1 MNTVES
7 TALVGPYGKEDTC
20 AKFVIDELTYPY
32 KFANVANPGTTY
44 TLSLWAKSDENGSIS
59 TGDKVFSVTPNWA
72 RYTATFTASFD
83 DVYIYFVVPGTYY
96 IYHAQLE
103 TGTKA
108 TDWTPS
114 PEDVDQDIAT
124 AQSAADAAKD
134 AADAGTILAETANSL
149 IEQLKDSIKM
159 IVTKTVTVYDE
170 EGNIIDVRE
179 ESAMEQT
186 EDGWSFNMTQTE
198 EKLGSIQ
205 NDLDSLGDKYV
216 DTAGLVD
223 SLNQAVTD
231 IGLKTAYVNIITTDD
246 GQPCIELGAT
256 DSNFKVIITN
266 TEIRFMEGS
275 NKPAYINNQ
284 SMFIKKAV
292 IEEEL
297 QQGEFVWKAR
307 SNGNLGLIWKGG
319 SA

>member
-7 TALVGPYGKEDTC
+7 TTLVGPYGREDEC
-20 AKFVIDELTYPY
+20 AKFVIDDLTYLY
-32 KFANVANPGTTY
+32 KLSSIAFVGTDY
-44 TLSLWAKSDENGSIS
+44 TLSLWIKSETEGSIS
-59 TGDKVFSVTPNWA
+59 MGGKAFSVTTDWSHC
-72 RYTATFTASFD
+72 YSTFTAASN
-83 DVYIYFVVPGTYY
+83 DVYLGFVTTGTYY

-114 PEDVDQDIAT
+114 PEDVDQDITSVKAIADSAQDT
-124 AQSAADAAKD
+124 ADQGK
-134 AADAGTILAETANSL
+134 ILAETASSL
-149 IEQLKDSIKM
+149 IEQLQDAIKM
-159 IVTKTVTVYDE
+159 IVTKTTTVYDE
-170 EGNIIDVRE
+170 DGNVIDVYE
-179 ESAMEQT
+179 ESAMTQT
-186 EDGWSFNMTQTE
+186 ENGWTFNMTQTS
-198 EKLGSIQ
+198 EKLGAIQ
-205 NDLDSLGDKYV
+205 DNLDELKGEYV

-223 SLNQAVTD
+223 TLNQAVKD
-231 IGLKTAYVNIITTDD
+231 IGEKTAYVNITTLDE
-246 GQPCIELGAT
+246 QPCIELGAT
-256 DSNFKVIITN
+256 DSVFKVVITN

-307 SNGNLGLIWKGG
+307 SNGNLGLVWKGG

>member
-7 TALVGPYGKEDTC
+7 TTLVGPYGKEDTC
-20 AKFVIDELTYPY
+20 AKFVIDDLTFPY
-32 KFANVANPGTTY
+32 KFANVANPGSTY
-44 TLSLWAKSDENGSIS
+44 TLSLWAKSEESGTIS
-59 TGDKVFSVTPNWA
+59 TGNKVFSVTSNWS
-72 RYTATFTASFD
+72 RYTATFTASLD

-103 TGTKA
+103 IGTKA

-114 PEDVDQDIAT
+114 PEDVDQSIA
-124 AQSAADAAKD
+124 AAKSAADAAQD
-134 AADAGTILAETANSL
+134 TADQGKILAETASSL
-149 IEQLKDSIKM
+149 IEQLQDAIKM
-159 IVTKTVTVYDE
+159 VVTKTVTTYDE
-170 EGNIIDVRE
+170 EGNIVDIHE
-179 ESAMEQT
+179 ETAMTQT
-186 EDGWSFNMTQTE
+186 ENGWSFNMTQTE
-198 EKLGSIQ
+198 EKLGSI
-205 NDLDSLGDKYV
+205 LDNLSELKGEYV

-223 SLNQAVTD
+223 ALNQAVND
-231 IGLKTAYVNIITTDD
+231 IGEKTAYVNIATVDD
-246 GQPCIELGAT
+246 QPCIELGAT
-256 DSNFKVIITN
+256 DSVFKVVITN

-307 SNGNLGLIWKGG
+307 DNGNLGLIWKGG
-319 SA
+319 ST